1 MLKRLG
7 WKKLLGLA
15 IMILCLLF
23 LLGQSDLYPL
33 SFLNMSREGATFST
47 LAVGGIVIGSYL
59 VLGPAGLLVSIV
71 ALIGGGCN
79 GGGGDG
85 GGEIDLGDPPNPPE

>member
-7 WKKLLGLA
+7 WKKLLGLV

-23 LLGQSDLYPL
+23 LLGQSNLYPL
-33 SFLNMSREGATFST
+33 SFLNTSWEGATLNT
-47 LAVGGIVIGSYL
+47 VAVGGIVLGSFL
-59 VLGPAGLLVSIV
+59 VLGPVGLLVSIV

-79 GGGGDG
+79 GGGG
-85 GGEIDLGDPPNPPE
+85 GETDLGDPPNPPE

>member
-7 WKKLLGLA
+7 WKRLLGLA
-15 IMILCLLF
+15 IMILCLL
-23 LLGQSDLYPL
+23 LLLTQSNLHPL
-33 SFLNMSREGATFST
+33 SFLNTSWEGATLST
-47 LAVGGIVIGSYL
+47 VAVGGIVLGSYL
-59 VLGPAGLLVSIV
+59 VLGPLGLLVSVV

-79 GGGGDG
+79 GGGGG

>member
-7 WKKLLGLA
+7 WKRLLGLA

-23 LLGQSDLYPL
+23 LLTQSNLHPL
-33 SFLNMSREGATFST
+33 SFLNTSWEGATPST
-47 LAVGGIVIGSYL
+47 VAVGGIVLGSYL
-59 VLGPAGLLVSIV
+59 VLGPLGLLVSVV

-79 GGGGDG
+79 GAGGG